1 MYKAIPNSASARFAL
16 LQAFHH
22 HMLDVKHNLWPQTT
36 EYRCTTLVCGFCV
49 WWGLFFS
56 AALLSIPGWK
66 QLFSVIQSGLLRCF
80 AWGPL
85 LYQMQ
90 ILESLVS
97 GDNPVFKAASQ
108 GRNGG
113 KHGPCLFSTPC
124 ANRGK
129 KIILLPSAASLKRVN
144 RSNSRGCKH
153 LWGRLLPNL
162 ETLCNLYN
170 LVSWAL
176 SSPWTSPPG
185 HLSYLW
191 APTGSSSAKVSP
203 PQCKSL
209 PPQTL
214 CRAQHCG
221 WWSSG
226 SHREVWCPAG
236 PLHWRWWPSGDR
248 RTRRHRLINQC
259 SCVHKPTLPSA
270 ESGCRN
276 ENYPAG
282 LKEEFIDFSGH
293 VKIHKVRHFICLPCL
308 NCS

>member
-1 MYKAIPNSASARFAL
+1 MAPDDRVQMYHSGMWLLCLMRAVLFRCATQHSGLKATVLCYTKRTPALLCMRASAVSNANTG
-16 LQAFHH
+16 
-22 HMLDVKHNLWPQTT
+22 VT
-36 EYRCTTLVCGFCV
+36 CV
-49 WWGLFFS
+49 RGQ
-56 AALLSIPGWK
+56 PC
-66 QLFSVIQSGLLRCF
+66 IQGCITGKEWRKTRPMFIFNTMC
-80 AWGPL
+80 
-85 LYQMQ
+85 Q
-90 ILESLVS
+90 
-97 GDNPVFKAASQ
+97 Q
-108 GRNGG
+108 G
-113 KHGPCLFSTPC
+113 K
-124 ANRGK
+124 K